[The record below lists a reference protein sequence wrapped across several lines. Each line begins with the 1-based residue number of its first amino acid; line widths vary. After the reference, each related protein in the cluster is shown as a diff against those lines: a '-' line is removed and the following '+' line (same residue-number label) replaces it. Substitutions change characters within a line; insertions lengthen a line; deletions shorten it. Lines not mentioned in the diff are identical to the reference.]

1 MSNNLERLIRKIV
14 NEAPMDFGD
23 YQERPHPRTQQKI
36 EDPQGIY
43 AKNRAFRGGVS
54 DVEKM
59 TSKRFKEIV
68 DYVKRYFG
76 TQQNI
81 TNPQVKLAIQM
92 EQMRSVQQAMRTE
105 PRYRE
110 QLRDLAVEI
119 AAKEDGW
126 LSYDLTMEDAIN
138 QGIIAKKRQN
148 GGGIVYEFNFVN
160 IVTFLG
166 EKPINPNEFQI
177 KPDKKKKLELPK
189 NFSFDIDELT
199 PEEQRELEIEKRNV
213 INALSQGAG
222 KKGQFL
228 YQLYKDRLDAIDP
241 SLYDLYNKIMGANDL
256 MYFTDEDLIESLGG
270 NAAGSAGKGANA
282 PNNDDDDE
290 EQGGEQN
297 NEGNDNDTY
306 HSNGVIFPIL
316 LHELS
321 KVFPMIQTREQWRDM
336 DPELAL
342 DVMGQTDTMENE
354 PMNFRVGTPLLTKMR
369 TLLPDE
375 LTLYDEGKI
384 YKPFFYKILYGIP
397 AEEFLKDVIANV
409 VSDNPSDNEKAKR
422 RFNDILGQAKEMYRK
437 TYGDAPDA
445 PDDDDDDYDDDGND
459 ILSKLD

>member
-14 NEAPMDFGD
+14 KEAPMDFGD
-23 YQERPHPRTQQKI
+23 YQERPDPKTQRRI

-81 TNPQVKLAIQM
+81 TNPQVKLAIQR
-92 EQMRSVQQAMRTE
+92 EQMRAVQQAMRTE

-119 AAKEDGW
+119 AAKEDGF
-126 LSYDLTMEDAIN
+126 LSFDLTMEDAIN
-138 QGIIAKKRQN
+138 QGIIAKKRRN
-148 GGGIVYEFNFVN
+148 GGGIIYEFDFVN
-160 IVTFLG
+160 VLTFLG
-166 EKPINPNEFQI
+166 EQPINPNEFQI
-177 KPDKKKKLELPK
+177 KPEEKKKLELPK

-213 INALSQGAG
+213 INAMVQGAG
-222 KKGQFL
+222 KRGQFA
-228 YQLYKDRLDAIDP
+228 YQAYKDRLDAIDP
-241 SLYDLYNKIMGANDL
+241 SLYELYNKIMGANDL
-256 MYFTDEDLIESLGG
+256 MYFTDEDLIEALGG
-270 NAAGSAGKGANA
+270 NAAGSAGKGGDA
-282 PNNDDDDE
+282 PNDDDDDE
-290 EQGGEQN
+290 EQGGEQE
-297 NEGNDNDTY
+297 NEGNGNDMYT
-306 HSNGVIFPIL
+306 SNGLIFPIL

-321 KVFPMIQTREQWRDM
+321 KMFPMIQTREQWRDM
-336 DPELAL
+336 DPEMAM
-342 DVMGQTDTMENE
+342 DVMGQTDTMQNE
-354 PMNFRVGTPLLTKMR
+354 PMNFRVGAELIRKMR
-369 TLLPDE
+369 MLLPDD
-375 LTLYDEGKI
+375 LTLNNEGKI
-384 YKPFFYKILYGIP
+384 YTPFFYKILYGIP

-437 TYGDAPDA
+437 TYGDDE
-445 PDDDDDDYDDDGND
+445 DDDYDDDDDDDGVY
-459 ILSKLD
+459 

>member
-14 NEAPMDFGD
+14 KEAPMDFGD
-23 YQERPHPRTQQKI
+23 YQERPDPKTQRRI

-81 TNPQVKLAIQM
+81 TNPQVKLAIQR
-92 EQMRSVQQAMRTE
+92 EQMRAVQQAMRTE

-119 AAKEDGW
+119 AAKEDGF
-126 LSYDLTMEDAIN
+126 LSFDLTMEDAIN
-138 QGIIAKKRQN
+138 QGIIAKKRRN
-148 GGGIVYEFNFVN
+148 GGGIIYEFDFVN
-160 IVTFLG
+160 VLTFLG
-166 EKPINPNEFQI
+166 EQPINPNEFQI
-177 KPDKKKKLELPK
+177 KPEEKKKLELPK

-213 INALSQGAG
+213 INAMVQGAG
-222 KKGQFL
+222 KRGQFL

-241 SLYDLYNKIMGANDL
+241 SLYELYNKIMGANDL
-256 MYFTDEDLIESLGG
+256 MYFTDEELIEALGG
-270 NAAGSAGKGANA
+270 NAAGSAGKGGDA
-282 PNNDDDDE
+282 PNDDDDDE
-290 EQGGEQN
+290 EQGGEQED
-297 NEGNDNDTY
+297 EGNGNDMYT
-306 HSNGVIFPIL
+306 SNGLIFPIL

-321 KVFPMIQTREQWRDM
+321 KMFPMVQTREQWRGM
-336 DPELAL
+336 DPEMAM
-342 DVMGQTDTMENE
+342 DVMGQTDTMQNE
-354 PMNFRVGTPLLTKMR
+354 PMNFRVGAELIRKMR
-369 TLLPDE
+369 MLLPDD
-375 LTLYDEGKI
+375 LTLNNEGKI
-384 YKPFFYKILYGIP
+384 YTPFFYKILYGIP

-437 TYGDAPDA
+437 TYGDDE
-445 PDDDDDDYDDDGND
+445 DDDYDDDDDDDGVY
-459 ILSKLD
+459 